1 MEWESVGDFRQVCC
15 LLFYQSF
22 NGLLLKNERAKLEA
36 WTAQRTEQVQTKER
50 KHRDG

>member
-22 NGLLLKNERAKLEA
+22 DGLLQKMK
-36 WTAQRTEQVQTKER
+36 EQN
-50 KHRDG
+50 

>member
-22 NGLLLKNERAKLEA
+22 NGLLLKNERAKLEV
-36 WTAQRTEQVQTKER
+36 WTALNILSLCFLTVKEQ
-50 KHRDG
+50 